1 MTRQRRR
8 GGAGLKTQ
16 IDMWP
21 RLTTVL
27 LVRPRKSN
35 FEKELDVVSK
45 LNCQP
50 QVPKIHVYMNFPTV
64 DQGLGG
70 NSKHPPQIT
79 AVAVWN
85 RKVF

>member
-16 IDMWP
+16 IDIWT

-27 LVRPRKSN
+27 LVRPGKSN
-35 FEKELDVVSK
+35 LEKELDVVSK

-50 QVPKIHVYMNFPTV
+50 QVPKIHVYMYVPTAG
-64 DQGLGG
+64 QGPGS

-79 AVAVWN
+79 AAAV
-85 RKVF
+85 